1 MIICKHCG
9 QPISDKSKVC
19 PFCGGNVKIPFYD
32 KTWFHILLVLI
43 IFAGIDYVIRNPD
56 PEPTVYHTPIV
67 ESARASSQSSDD
79 PVEEIDKQETA
90 PKSEEDKYSNEN
102 ISDMIALVDNYPMQA
117 EDYEG
122 QYIRVSGYVRN
133 VDSDGKYFT
142 IAEDDD
148 SFVITNTIQ
157 WKMKKTSDVYEFIK
171 NTTIGTYITVEGKIT
186 DVGEVM
192 YYLGEAD
199 NAY

>member
-9 QPISDKSKVC
+9 QPISDKSKTC
-19 PFCGGNVKIPFYD
+19 PFCRGNVKIPFYD

-67 ESARASSQSSDD
+67 ESADASSQSAVD
-79 PVEEIDKQETA
+79 PVEEIEEQETA
-90 PKSEEDKYSNEN
+90 TKSEEDKYSNEN
-102 ISDMIALVDNYPMQA
+102 IGDMIALVDNYPMQA

-122 QYIRVSGYVRN
+122 QYIRVSGYLRN

-148 SFVITNTIQ
+148 SFVIANTIQ
-157 WKMKKTSDVYEFIK
+157 WNMKKSSDVYEFIK
-171 NTTIGTYITVEGKIT
+171 NASIGTYITVEGKIT
-186 DVGEVM
+186 DVGEIM
-192 YYLGEAD
+192 YYLGKAD
-199 NAY
+199 NVY

>member
-9 QPISDKSKVC
+9 QPISDKSKIC
-19 PFCGGNVKIPFYD
+19 PFCGGNVKVPFYD

-56 PEPTVYHTPIV
+56 PEPTVYRTPIV
-67 ESARASSQSSDD
+67 ENAEASSQSSDD
-79 PVEEIDKQETA
+79 PIEEIDEQETA

-157 WKMKKTSDVYEFIK
+157 QKMKKTSDVYEFIK

>member
-56 PEPTVYHTPIV
+56 PGPTVYRTPIV
-67 ESARASSQSSDD
+67 ESAEASSQSSVD
-79 PVEEIDKQETA
+79 PVEETDEQETA
-90 PKSEEDKYSNEN
+90 EYSSESLSKM
-102 ISDMIALVDNYPMQA
+102 IDMV
-117 EDYEG
+117 EDYPIKAEEEYTG
-122 QYIRVSGYVRN
+122 KYIQVSGYLDI

-142 IAEDDD
+142 IVSDPDDFTLLD
-148 SFVITNTIQ
+148 NIHWSMD
-157 WKMKKTSDVYEFIK
+157 KDSDVYDFIK
-171 NTTIGTYITVEGKIT
+171 DAKEGSYITVCGEIT
-186 DVGEVM
+186 DVGETI
-192 YYLGEAD
+192 YYMGDAHSVH
-199 NAY
+199 

>member
-56 PEPTVYHTPIV
+56 HEPTVYRTPIV
-67 ESARASSQSSDD
+67 ESAEASSQSSVD
-79 PVEEIDKQETA
+79 PVEETDEQETA
-90 PKSEEDKYSNEN
+90 EYSSESLSKM
-102 ISDMIALVDNYPMQA
+102 IDMV
-117 EDYEG
+117 EDYPIKAEEEYTG
-122 QYIRVSGYVRN
+122 KYIQVSGYLDI

-142 IAEDDD
+142 IVSDPDDFTLLD
-148 SFVITNTIQ
+148 NIHWSMD
-157 WKMKKTSDVYEFIK
+157 KDSDVYDFIK
-171 NTTIGTYITVEGKIT
+171 DAEKGSYITVCGEIT
-186 DVGEVM
+186 DVGETI
-192 YYLGEAD
+192 YYMGDAHSVH
-199 NAY
+199 

>member
-9 QPISDKSKVC
+9 QPISDKSKIC
-19 PFCGGNVKIPFYD
+19 PFCGGNVKVPFYD

-43 IFAGIDYVIRNPD
+43 IFTGIDYVIKNPD
-56 PEPTVYHTPIV
+56 PEPTVYRAPTV
-67 ESARASSQSSDD
+67 ESAEASSQSSVNPD
-79 PVEEIDKQETA
+79 EEIEEQKTA
-90 PKSEEDKYSNEN
+90 TKSEEDKYSNEN

>member
-56 PEPTVYHTPIV
+56 PEPMVYRTPVV
-67 ESARASSQSSDD
+67 ESAGASSQSSVDSG
-79 PVEEIDKQETA
+79 EETDEQETA
-90 PKSEEDKYSNEN
+90 EYSSESLSK
-102 ISDMIALVDNYPMQA
+102 MINMV
-117 EDYEG
+117 EDYPIKAEEEYTG
-122 QYIRVSGYVRN
+122 KYIQVSGYLDI

-142 IAEDDD
+142 IVSDPDDFTLLD
-148 SFVITNTIQ
+148 NIHWSMD
-157 WKMKKTSDVYEFIK
+157 KGSDVYDFIK
-171 NTTIGTYITVEGKIT
+171 DAKKGSYITVCGEIT
-186 DVGEVM
+186 DVGETI
-192 YYLGEAD
+192 YYMGDAHSVH
-199 NAY
+199 

>member
-19 PFCGGNVKIPFYD
+19 PFCGGNVKISFYD

-56 PEPTVYHTPIV
+56 PKPTVYRTPII
-67 ESARASSQSSDD
+67 ENAEASSQSSDN
-79 PVEEIDKQETA
+79 PVEEIDEQKTA

>member
-56 PEPTVYHTPIV
+56 PKPTVYRTPIV
-67 ESARASSQSSDD
+67 ESAEASSQSSVD
-79 PVEEIDKQETA
+79 PIEETDEQETA
-90 PKSEEDKYSNEN
+90 EYSSESLSKM
-102 ISDMIALVDNYPMQA
+102 IDMV
-117 EDYEG
+117 EDYPIKAEEEYTG
-122 QYIRVSGYVRN
+122 KYIQVSGYLDT

-142 IAEDDD
+142 IVSDPDDLTLLD
-148 SFVITNTIQ
+148 NIHWSMDNG
-157 WKMKKTSDVYEFIK
+157 SDVYDFIK
-171 NTTIGTYITVEGKIT
+171 DAKKGSYITVCGEIT
-186 DVGEVM
+186 DVGETI
-192 YYLGEAD
+192 YYMGDAHSVH
-199 NAY
+199 

>member
-43 IFAGIDYVIRNPD
+43 IFAGIDYVIRNPG
-56 PEPTVYHTPIV
+56 PEPTIYRTPIV
-67 ESARASSQSSDD
+67 ESAGASSQSSVDSG
-79 PVEEIDKQETA
+79 EETDEQETA
-90 PKSEEDKYSNEN
+90 TKSEEDKYSNEN

-122 QYIRVSGYVRN
+122 QYIRVSGYLRN

-171 NTTIGTYITVEGKIT
+171 NTTIGTHITVEGKIT

>member
-9 QPISDKSKVC
+9 QPISDKSKIC
-19 PFCGGNVKIPFYD
+19 PFCGGNVKVPFYD

-43 IFAGIDYVIRNPD
+43 IFAEIDYVIRNPD
-56 PEPTVYHTPIV
+56 PEPTVYRTPIV
-67 ESARASSQSSDD
+67 ENAEASSQSSDD
-79 PVEEIDKQETA
+79 PIEEIDEQETA

-117 EDYEG
+117 EDYED

>member
-9 QPISDKSKVC
+9 QPISDKSKTC

-56 PEPTVYHTPIV
+56 PEPTVYRTPIV
-67 ESARASSQSSDD
+67 ESADASSQSTAD
-79 PVEEIDKQETA
+79 PVEETEEQETA
-90 PKSEEDKYSNEN
+90 TKSEEDKYSNEN
-102 ISDMIALVDNYPMQA
+102 IGDMIALVDNYPMQA

-122 QYIRVSGYVRN
+122 QYIRVSGYLRN

-148 SFVITNTIQ
+148 SFVIANTIQ
-157 WKMKKTSDVYEFIK
+157 WNMKKSSDVYEFIK
-171 NTTIGTYITVEGKIT
+171 NASIGTYITVEGKIT
-186 DVGEVM
+186 DVGEIM
-192 YYLGEAD
+192 YYLGKAD
-199 NAY
+199 NVY

>member
-9 QPISDKSKVC
+9 QPISDKSKIC
-19 PFCGGNVKIPFYD
+19 PFCGGNVKVPFYD

-43 IFAGIDYVIRNPD
+43 IFTGIDYVIRNPD
-56 PEPTVYHTPIV
+56 PEPTVYRVPIV
-67 ESARASSQSSDD
+67 ESAGVSSQSSVNPD
-79 PVEEIDKQETA
+79 EEIEEQETA
-90 PKSEEDKYSNEN
+90 TKSEEDKYSNEN

-157 WKMKKTSDVYEFIK
+157 WKMKKSSDVYEFIK

-192 YYLGEAD
+192 YYLDEAD

>member
-9 QPISDKSKVC
+9 QPISDKSKTC
-19 PFCGGNVKIPFYD
+19 PFCGGNVKVPFYD

-43 IFAGIDYVIRNPD
+43 IFTGIDYVIRNPD
-56 PEPTVYHTPIV
+56 PEPTVYRTPIV
-67 ESARASSQSSDD
+67 ESADASSQSAVD
-79 PVEEIDKQETA
+79 PVEEIEEQETA
-90 PKSEEDKYSNEN
+90 TKSEEDKYSNEN

-122 QYIRVSGYVRN
+122 QYIRVSGYLRN

-148 SFVITNTIQ
+148 SFVIANTIQ
-157 WKMKKTSDVYEFIK
+157 WNMKKSSDVYEFIK
-171 NTTIGTYITVEGKIT
+171 NASIGTYITVEGKIT
-186 DVGEVM
+186 DVGEIM
-192 YYLGEAD
+192 YYLGKAD
-199 NAY
+199 NVY

>member
-9 QPISDKSKVC
+9 QPISDKSKIC
-19 PFCGGNVKIPFYD
+19 PFCGGNVKVPFYD

-43 IFAGIDYVIRNPD
+43 IFTGIDYVIRNPD
-56 PEPTVYHTPIV
+56 PEPTVYRAPIV
-67 ESARASSQSSDD
+67 ESAGASSQSSANPD
-79 PVEEIDKQETA
+79 EEIEEQETA

-117 EDYEG
+117 EDYED

-148 SFVITNTIQ
+148 IFVITNTIQ

>member
-56 PEPTVYHTPIV
+56 PGPTVYRTPIV
-67 ESARASSQSSDD
+67 ESAEASSQSSVD
-79 PVEEIDKQETA
+79 PVEETDEQETA
-90 PKSEEDKYSNEN
+90 EYSSESLSKM
-102 ISDMIALVDNYPMQA
+102 IDMV
-117 EDYEG
+117 EDYPIKAEEEYTG
-122 QYIRVSGYVRN
+122 KYIQVSGYLDT

-142 IAEDDD
+142 IVSDPDDFTLLD
-148 SFVITNTIQ
+148 NIHWSMD
-157 WKMKKTSDVYEFIK
+157 KDSDVYDFIK
-171 NTTIGTYITVEGKIT
+171 DAKEGSYITVCGEIT
-186 DVGEVM
+186 DVGETI
-192 YYLGEAD
+192 YYMGDAHSVH
-199 NAY
+199 

>member
-9 QPISDKSKVC
+9 QPISDKSKTC

-43 IFAGIDYVIRNPD
+43 IFTGIDYVIRNPD
-56 PEPTVYHTPIV
+56 PEPTVYRTPIV
-67 ESARASSQSSDD
+67 ESADASSQSAVD
-79 PVEEIDKQETA
+79 PVEEIEEQETA
-90 PKSEEDKYSNEN
+90 TKSEEDKYSNEN
-102 ISDMIALVDNYPMQA
+102 IGDMIALVDNYPMQA

-122 QYIRVSGYVRN
+122 QYIRVSGYLRN

-148 SFVITNTIQ
+148 SFVIANTIQ
-157 WKMKKTSDVYEFIK
+157 WNMKKSSDVYEFIK
-171 NTTIGTYITVEGKIT
+171 NASIGTYITVEGKIT
-186 DVGEVM
+186 DVGEIM
-192 YYLGEAD
+192 YYLGKAD
-199 NAY
+199 NVY